1 MPKNKIRYKK
11 IKNMAD
17 KGHCYEGVRK
27 SIISLCENSHLIF
40 FFILDFFTST
50 EIFHRSNT
58 LGNNDGPMIHNCSLR
73 CLPCD
78 ENKVK

>member
-40 FFILDFFTST
+40 FFILDFFVLQVTFY
-50 EIFHRSNT
+50 EH
-58 LGNNDGPMIHNCSLR
+58 
-73 CLPCD
+73 
-78 ENKVK
+78 

>member
-27 SIISLCENSHLIF
+27 SIISLYENTHLI
-40 FFILDFFTST
+40 FFILDFFVWQVTFYEHLDISQKQY
-50 EIFHRSNT
+50 I
-58 LGNNDGPMIHNCSLR
+58 G
-73 CLPCD
+73 
-78 ENKVK
+78 

>member
-40 FFILDFFTST
+40 FFILDFF
-50 EIFHRSNT
+50 
-58 LGNNDGPMIHNCSLR
+58 
-73 CLPCD
+73 
-78 ENKVK
+78 V